1 MILEGTREEMT
12 NTRLG
17 GIVKQGQFSSWVS
30 QQSLFSV
37 GNGQREAGEIIGK
50 KAGFTG
56 VVLQPDPASG
66 EMFSVGHA
74 AGLV

>member
-12 NTRLG
+12 NTGLG
-17 GIVKQGQFSSWVS
+17 GIVKQGQFSNWVS
-30 QQSLFSV
+30 QQSLFRV
-37 GNGQREAGEIIGK
+37 GKGQREAEEIIGE

-56 VVLQPDPASG
+56 VVLQPDLASG

-74 AGLV
+74 ACLV